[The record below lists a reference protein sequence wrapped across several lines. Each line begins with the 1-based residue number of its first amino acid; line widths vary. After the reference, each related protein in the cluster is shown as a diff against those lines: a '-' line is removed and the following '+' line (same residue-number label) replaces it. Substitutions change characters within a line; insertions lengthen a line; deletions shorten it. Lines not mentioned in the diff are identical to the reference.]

1 MLCVWQGMVHP
12 TDAWVSS
19 QSSVHTAR
27 CAKSSGLE
35 ALADDGARWMGRC
48 WGAEPRCLGG
58 ECDLW
63 LVPLPPQ
70 TTCQSARMQRSLS
83 LDPAFPP
90 RSRASLCAMP
100 HHASPALWPSWLL
113 SIPTLSHLAL
123 LTLPC
128 CPEAHLF
135 WFLRASLGK
144 KNETKAVLP
153 GKTSLH
159 FCPNSLLLV
168 QAIGMLLNDSGGV
181 RSYGRENWKIVAVIK
196 A

>member
-19 QSSVHTAR
+19 QSSVHTAW

-58 ECDLW
+58 ECDVW

-70 TTCQSARMQRSLS
+70 TTCQSAWMQRSLS

-90 RSRASLCAMP
+90 RSRASLCAP
-100 HHASPALWPSWLL
+100 PPRLL
-113 SIPTLSHLAL
+113 CPLTFLAL
-123 LTLPC
+123 IHTDPFPPCSAHFTL
-128 CPEAHLF
+128 
-135 WFLRASLGK
+135 
-144 KNETKAVLP
+144 LP
-153 GKTSLH
+153 WSS
-159 FCPNSLLLV
+159 SLLIFKS
-168 QAIGMLLNDSGGV
+168 QFRKKKGN
-181 RSYGRENWKIVAVIK
+181 
-196 A
+196 